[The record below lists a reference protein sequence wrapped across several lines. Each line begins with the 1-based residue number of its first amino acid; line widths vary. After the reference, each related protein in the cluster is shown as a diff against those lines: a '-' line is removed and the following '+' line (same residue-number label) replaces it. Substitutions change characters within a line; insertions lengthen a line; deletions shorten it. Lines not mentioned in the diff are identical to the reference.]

1 MRIWCGFVLALLFL
15 PCACSNSSQAD
26 KLPPMQMQGVN
37 VDIPQLSAQFAKAP
51 PELQSRVT
59 DGISKV
65 RLNKYVEA
73 MMVFD
78 EVLNSPG
85 LNEKQKKLLTQVIGQ
100 LKEVA
105 VNTPGMRNQ

>member
-1 MRIWCGFVLALLFL
+1 
-15 PCACSNSSQAD
+15 
-26 KLPPMQMQGVN
+26 MQIQGVN
-37 VDIPQLSAQFAKAP
+37 VDMPKLTALFAKAP

-59 DGISKV
+59 EGISKV
-65 RLNKYVEA
+65 RLNKYVEG

-85 LNEKQKKLLTQVIGQ
+85 LNDKQKKLLTQVIGQ

-105 VNTPGMRNQ
+105 VKAPGTRNQ